1 MSSTVA
7 FAPASRVR
15 TRAPRAASSRR
26 ALSRAPRA
34 AIAPPAA
41 PASSTAPSSSPTF
54 DAAPLSRFALENL
67 ELKGPRSNVDVGD
80 PHDSSLPFVKGALG
94 GAASCGSWA
103 CTPGGWDSP
112 NARPSTEWFY
122 VLSGRG
128 AVTDPDGTP
137 HPFGPGDVVVLPK
150 GWYGRWDITE
160 HIHKI
165 WLTLTHDDVPGAS
178 LRPEV
183 FAAASATPATPPGQN
198 AAVAG
203 ASSYECGSFRA
214 GFWARAPGA
223 DCVAP
228 TAAAELFHVL
238 EGEMFVVEEDGA
250 TARRCVAGDLVF
262 LPEGWRGASTCKSAA
277 PRRRRCASAGR
288 GRGRGGGGE
297 GRRGRHLRRGVSDC
311 GARRVEAGGGRTVR
325 PGERQQEEE
334 GLALDER
341 VVKFV
346 RSTLPQRAD
355 HHCCTCRTRFRA

>member
-262 LPEGWRGASTCKSAA
+262 LPEGWRGSFHVQERGAKAAAVRVGGAGAGAGAAAAKGAADVTSAA
-277 PRRRRCASAGR
+277 VYQTAGRVASRQEVDELYDPENDNRRRRA
-288 GRGRGGGGE
+288 
-297 GRRGRHLRRGVSDC
+297 
-311 GARRVEAGGGRTVR
+311 
-325 PGERQQEEE
+325 
-334 GLALDER
+334 
-341 VVKFV
+341 
-346 RSTLPQRAD
+346 
-355 HHCCTCRTRFRA
+355 

>member
-1 MSSTVA
+1 M
-7 FAPASRVR
+7 
-15 TRAPRAASSRR
+15 
-26 ALSRAPRA
+26 
-34 AIAPPAA
+34 
-41 PASSTAPSSSPTF
+41 
-54 DAAPLSRFALENL
+54 
-67 ELKGPRSNVDVGD
+67 
-80 PHDSSLPFVKGALG
+80 KGALG

-128 AVTDPDGTP
+128 AVTDPDGVP

-203 ASSYECGSFRA
+203 ASTYECGSFRA

-262 LPEGWRGASTCKSAA
+262 LPEGWRGSFHAQERGAKAAAVRVGGAGAGAGAGAAAAKGAADVTSAA
-277 PRRRRCASAGR
+277 VYQTAGRVASRQEVDELYDPENDNRRRRA
-288 GRGRGGGGE
+288 
-297 GRRGRHLRRGVSDC
+297 
-311 GARRVEAGGGRTVR
+311 
-325 PGERQQEEE
+325 
-334 GLALDER
+334 
-341 VVKFV
+341 
-346 RSTLPQRAD
+346 
-355 HHCCTCRTRFRA
+355 